1 MSKRIIHIGAKAAAL
16 AMIAM
21 LVMPLFVAP
30 VLEAQERVR
39 PLITP
44 TITTVADILG
54 ILQFVIRII
63 FTLLLIVAV
72 GFILFAA
79 FKYLTAMGDPAKV
92 GEAHK
97 ALLSAAIAIAV
108 ALLATGVEFI
118 VRNILGQGATI
129 R

>member
-1 MSKRIIHIGAKAAAL
+1 MVTVL

-21 LVMPLFVAP
+21 LVMPALAVPIVGPPTAP
-30 VLEAQERVR
+30 AIDEVG
-39 PLITP
+39 
-44 TITTVADILG
+44 DIMR
-54 ILQFVIRII
+54 ILNFIINII
-63 FTLLLIVAV
+63 FTLLMIVAI

-108 ALLATGVEFI
+108 ALVSRGVQAL
-118 VRNILGQGATI
+118 VANILAAP
-129 R
+129 